1 MIQERKAIRVTWEDV
16 SALIQSAIQAILDKD
31 FVCKAKSDDYNYWS
45 TSFMERRMMMSEVF
59 TILEQL
65 EATEEQRLDSLP
77 EQEEWTESVD
87 CIGMS
92 AGSLL
97 LSYALNKSWKEEYI
111 TDEALWLL
119 DVTPKATNDKG
130 GNT

>member
-1 MIQERKAIRVTWEDV
+1 
-16 SALIQSAIQAILDKD
+16 
-31 FVCKAKSDDYNYWS
+31 
-45 TSFMERRMMMSEVF
+45 MMMSEVF
-59 TILEQL
+59 MIFEGL
-65 EATEEQRLDSLP
+65 EATAEQRDDSLP

-92 AGSLL
+92 ASSLL